1 MLMRRIVNKTTVLIF
16 ITLCAMWAGPTVY
29 AEPNSLEENKTL
41 MGLFGWT
48 HFEVEREKGFHLNFD
63 ASGSYGPI
71 SGYMQ
76 TPLGGAPGSTSDKRP
91 KFDELGIDTMTM
103 VNLSLWAGLDSHYIY
118 GSAHLVDLS
127 GKNTLDEELIF
138 HGREYPVGTRVKSD
152 VNLSWYDIGYQ
163 YNIYFGKEGTKL
175 LIAPTV
181 AYTLWDFS
189 TELKSNNG
197 KNSRSYI
204 KGTPRLG
211 LELEWFPLNRLSVS
225 GKAIGSLPLNN
236 MPHIY
241 TVGLVGKYNLLDIN
255 RFKISLFMGV
265 EYDWIDFKDSQT
277 VPNQVKANMGP
288 LGLFGAEIKF

>member
-1 MLMRRIVNKTTVLIF
+1 MKKVMDKTMLFIF
-16 ITLCAMWAGPTVY
+16 ITLWAMCFRGTVY
-29 AEPNSLEENKTL
+29 AEPNSLEENRTPMSL
-41 MGLFGWT
+41 LGWT
-48 HFEVEREKGFHLNFD
+48 HLDVEREKGFHLNFD

-103 VNLSLWAGLDSHYIY
+103 VNLSLSAGLNSHYIY
-118 GSAHLVDLS
+118 GSAHLVNLS

-138 HGREYPVGTRVKSD
+138 HGKTYPAGTRVKSD

-163 YNIYFGKEGTKL
+163 YNIYFGEEQTNFR
-175 LIAPTV
+175 IAPTA

-189 TELKSNNG
+189 TELESSNG
-197 KNSRSYI
+197 RNSRSYI

-211 LELEWFPLNRLSVS
+211 FELEWFPLRRFSVF

-236 MPHIY
+236 TPHIY
-241 TVGLVGKYNLLDIN
+241 TVGLVGKYNLMDIR

-265 EYDWIDFKDSQT
+265 EYDWIDYKDNQT
-277 VPNQVKANMGP
+277 VPNHIKANMGP
-288 LGLFGAEIKF
+288 LGLIGAEIKF